1 MTVTNNWSSFLL
13 VGDCCFAHI
22 NLIAL
27 FFFISEFSLT
37 VELTTSP
44 RTTIKPQQRGEI
56 FDYVQSQL
64 PLFQKHLYFVKEI
77 HFFNV
82 LGITKISKDAIV
94 IELSVTDQ
102 DELDKFFEFA
112 KYPAKDQQNGF
123 SACLTSFF
131 DKQEMGLK
139 CSFKSGTKVVFK
151 VKMSERKRKKYPLN
165 YRKMRV
171 LLRLKLKRTWQQW
184 GK

>member
-1 MTVTNNWSSFLL
+1 M
-13 VGDCCFAHI
+13 
-22 NLIAL
+22 
-27 FFFISEFSLT
+27 
-37 VELTTSP
+37 
-44 RTTIKPQQRGEI
+44 
-56 FDYVQSQL
+56 
-64 PLFQKHLYFVKEI
+64 
-77 HFFNV
+77 
-82 LGITKISKDAIV
+82 

-151 VKMSERKRKKYPLN
+151 VKMSERKRKKISTELSQN
-165 YRKMRV
+165 ESALATEAEKNMAAVR
-171 LLRLKLKRTWQQW
+171 
-184 GK
+184 